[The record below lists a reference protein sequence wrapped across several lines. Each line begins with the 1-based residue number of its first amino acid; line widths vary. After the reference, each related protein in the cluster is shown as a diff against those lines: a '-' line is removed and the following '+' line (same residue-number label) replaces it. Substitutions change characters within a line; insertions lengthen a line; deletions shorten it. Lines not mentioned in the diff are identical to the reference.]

1 MSRNEP
7 GKENEEDE
15 NLCGF
20 ASFLVHLF
28 SLNVTDS
35 GIEEEEGRCTAGE
48 REKGKESSFLRW
60 RLIAGQ

>member
-20 ASFLVHLF
+20 ASFFVHLF
-28 SLNVTDS
+28 FPLFNVTDS
-35 GIEEEEGRCTAGE
+35 GIEEEEGRCTSGE
-48 REKGKESSFLRW
+48 REKGKRSPVSC
-60 RLIAGQ
+60 GGG